1 MSGDRGAKAAAGRLR
16 TIVDRF
22 FDGLVYISTLRL
34 RFDPK
39 QKRHALWDRAHR
51 SNNFNHAEF
60 PAHCHKRSNVE
71 TAFSMI
77 KAKFN
82 GSVGSKTP
90 TVDCQRKW
98 DTRGGRKHREFGGG
112 VSSLDEVERFRERSR
127 DVQTETSEA
136 VAAEE
141 RTEAARF
148 FVRRVR
154 TAHPTQVHSLWRLFG

>member
-60 PAHCHKRSNVE
+60 RH
-71 TAFSMI
+71 TAISDRTW
-77 KAKFN
+77 KQ
-82 GSVGSKTP
+82 P
-90 TVDCQRKW
+90 
-98 DTRGGRKHREFGGG
+98 
-112 VSSLDEVERFRERSR
+112 SR
-127 DVQTETSEA
+127 
-136 VAAEE
+136 
-141 RTEAARF
+141 
-148 FVRRVR
+148 
-154 TAHPTQVHSLWRLFG
+154 